1 MTNPLA
7 LLPLAIAAGG
17 GRISAAG
24 DSADFEA
31 QSLGNGESL
40 KANAP
45 EAGTHA

>member
-1 MTNPLA
+1 MSRP
-7 LLPLAIAAGG
+7 I
-17 GRISAAG
+17 
-24 DSADFEA
+24 SADFEA